1 MILGVIIS
9 LTGVCLLIALM
20 FQMAM
25 FALPLFAGVSA
36 DRLAYETGAGWLGA
50 ILLGL
55 LGALLTLG
63 LGQAVLAI
71 AKSTALRLAVML
83 VFAAPAAF
91 AGYYVVLGLT
101 RIGGGH
107 GAWQVVF
114 AAIGAVAIASAALV
128 RLSTPLIPLD
138 QPQQA

>member
-1 MILGVIIS
+1 MILGVIMS

-36 DRLAYETGAGWLGA
+36 GRLAYETGAGWLGA

-83 VFAAPAAF
+83 VFAVPAAF
-91 AGYYVVLGLT
+91 AGYHVVLGLT
-101 RIGGGH
+101 RIGGAH
-107 GAWQVVF
+107 GPWQVVF

>member
-9 LTGVCLLIALM
+9 LAGVCLLIALM
-20 FQMAM
+20 FQMAV

-36 DRLAYETGAGWLGA
+36 GRLAYETGAGWLGA

-63 LGQAVLAI
+63 IGQLFLAI
-71 AKSTALRLAVML
+71 TKSTALRLAVML
-83 VFAAPAAF
+83 VFATPAAF
-91 AGYYVVLGLT
+91 AGYHVVLGLT
-101 RIGGGH
+101 RIGGAH